1 MSLATR
7 PKPLVDNWN
16 RPFWE
21 ACGRGE
27 LTLQR
32 CKTTGKCFF
41 PPAPVS
47 PFTGRPE
54 WEWIAASG
62 GGELWSYVVF
72 HQSYFPGMKDELPY
86 PVAMVKLDEGPF
98 LLTNLDGM
106 AAADAKIGMRLSV
119 RFPGGPD
126 GFALPQFGPE
136 GAAA

>member
-21 ACGRGE
+21 ACNEGR
-27 LTLQR
+27 LVLQR
-32 CKTTGKCFF
+32 CAGTGKCFF

-47 PFTGRPE
+47 PFTGRPD
-54 WEWIAASG
+54 WAWIEASG
-62 GGELWSYVVF
+62 EGELFSFVVF

-86 PVAMVKLDEGPF
+86 PVAMVRLKEGPF

-106 AAADAKIGMRLSV
+106 GAADCRIGMALRV

-126 GFALPQFGPE
+126 GVSLPQFGPVT
-136 GAAA
+136 